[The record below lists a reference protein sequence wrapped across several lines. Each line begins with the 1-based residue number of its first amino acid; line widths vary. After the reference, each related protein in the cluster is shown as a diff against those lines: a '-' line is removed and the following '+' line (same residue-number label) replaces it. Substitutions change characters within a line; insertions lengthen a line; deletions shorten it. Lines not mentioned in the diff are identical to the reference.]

1 MRAIKMSDE
10 IKSRIVEYLKEA
22 IKPREL
28 EINAQTE
35 LIESGIVDSLNIVN
49 LVLLLEELSG
59 TSIAFEELDL
69 DDMVSVDA
77 MVAKFFLDK
86 ELG

>member
-1 MRAIKMSDE
+1 MSDE
-10 IKSRIVEYLKEA
+10 IKSRIVDYLKEA

>member
-1 MRAIKMSDE
+1 MSDE